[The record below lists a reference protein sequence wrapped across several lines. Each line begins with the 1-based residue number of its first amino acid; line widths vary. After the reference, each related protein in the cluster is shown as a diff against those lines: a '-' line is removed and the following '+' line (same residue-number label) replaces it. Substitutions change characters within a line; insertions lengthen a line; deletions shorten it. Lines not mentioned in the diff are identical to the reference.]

1 MSYLK
6 HKPGSIEEIVAKETT
21 KLNDNAYQDMFK
33 KELEKAGKGI
43 GAMTPAEK
51 KAFFNKIDDKYK
63 AKNEAVDNPYAVGM
77 AAAMKAKDDKPPLKK
92 STITKAHDIA
102 KSIKKDEKNEDLKES
117 TDINFMKGDGAEV
130 SYLKRHGSFM
140 GGGKYYKFRGV
151 NINFFVYYNEKNKNY
166 VEQLKLTS
174 GNRPSNDREYDK
186 MYDVLKKLG
195 NERRLGK
202 LDDSDVDIYFEG
214 VNEEA
219 KYPHKM
225 YSKDGKEV
233 EAKTPEDHKKYADMG
248 YTHKNETHTF
258 MTKDMNKSKKDAKG
272 EKEIVDPAPKIVQEA
287 IDSQVYS
294 LVRKYQ
300 NKEKPIEF
308 TKDLSK
314 VLDNMKREVNNLNSF
329 KKEMQIKITADREMV
344 IDEIRRMIEI
354 QRMKFDNPAG
364 KPIYNIMLKMTTDVN
379 GISQELDEK
388 EPNSNLIKKY
398 LNNVIGLHKRLQI
411 SLRNVKETVDSKPK
425 MSFKEA
431 YKKAKKEAMN
441 TVGDATADQAN
452 QIVGDGPK
460 ENDPDIKKPK
470 AKADTG
476 SKATPIDTSPEV
488 EYKN

>member
-1 MSYLK
+1 MKYLNTR
-6 HKPGSIEEIVAKETT
+6 PGSIEEIAANMSKHTMESG
-21 KLNDNAYQDMFK
+21 YQDMFK

-51 KAFFNKIDDKYK
+51 KAFFNKIDTKYK
-63 AKNEAVDNPYAVGM
+63 AKNENVSDKQLDTFHKKLDNLVHKTIGKSSDEKKEAVDNPYAVGM
-77 AAAMKAKDDKPPLKK
+77 AQAMKSTGDKPPLKK

-102 KSIKKDEKNEDLKES
+102 KSIAKDEKNEEKDVP
-117 TDINFMKGDGAEV
+117 KG
-130 SYLKRHGSFM
+130 Y
-140 GGGKYYKFRGV
+140 
-151 NINFFVYYNEKNKNY
+151 
-166 VEQLKLTS
+166 
-174 GNRPSNDREYDK
+174 
-186 MYDVLKKLG
+186 
-195 NERRLGK
+195 
-202 LDDSDVDIYFEG
+202 
-214 VNEEA
+214 
-219 KYPHKM
+219 HKM
-225 YSKDGKEV
+225 PDGTVMKDSE
-233 EAKTPEDHKKYADMG
+233 HKK
-248 YTHKNETHTF
+248 ETHSF

-314 VLDNMKREVNNLNSF
+314 VLDNMKRKVNNLNSF
-329 KKEMQIKITADREMV
+329 KKEMQIKTADREMV

-411 SLRNVKETVDSKPK
+411 SLRNVKETVDPKPK

-431 YKKAKKEAMN
+431 YKKVKEAMN

-452 QIVGDGPK
+452 QRAGEGTK

>member
-33 KELEKAGKGI
+33 KELDKAGKGI
-43 GAMTPAEK
+43 GSMSPKEK
-51 KAFFNKIDDKYK
+51 KDFFNKIDDKYK
-63 AKNEAVDNPYAVGM
+63 AKNEKVDNPYAVGM

-102 KSIKKDEKNEDLKES
+102 KSIKKDEKNEEISKKEIDKFHTSLDKLVHKSFGHSSDEKKKEVKES
-117 TDINFMKGDGAEV
+117 VGQVQTRPDGKGNFNLIFRGKEIGYYHRE
-130 SYLKRHGSFM
+130 
-140 GGGKYYKFRGV
+140 GGKYV
-151 NINFFVYYNEKNKNY
+151 VYYDKDGDDYNQSDE
-166 VEQLKLTS
+166 VSTTS
-174 GNRPSNDREYDK
+174 QA
-186 MYDVLKKLG
+186 KKLAYD
-195 NERRLGK
+195 NM
-202 LDDSDVDIYFEG
+202 
-214 VNEEA
+214 NEEA

-272 EKEIVDPAPKIVQEA
+272 EKEIVDPAPK
-287 IDSQVYS
+287 
-294 LVRKYQ
+294 
-300 NKEKPIEF
+300 
-308 TKDLSK
+308 
-314 VLDNMKREVNNLNSF
+314 MK
-329 KKEMQIKITADREMV
+329 
-344 IDEIRRMIEI
+344 
-354 QRMKFDNPAG
+354 
-364 KPIYNIMLKMTTDVN
+364 
-379 GISQELDEK
+379 
-388 EPNSNLIKKY
+388 
-398 LNNVIGLHKRLQI
+398 
-411 SLRNVKETVDSKPK
+411 
-425 MSFKEA
+425 FKEA
-431 YKKAKKEAMN
+431 YKKTKKEAMN

-452 QIVGDGPK
+452 QRAGEGPK

>member
-33 KELEKAGKGI
+33 KELDKAGKGI
-43 GAMTPAEK
+43 GSMSPKEK
-51 KAFFNKIDDKYK
+51 KDFFNKIDDKYK
-63 AKNEAVDNPYAVGM
+63 TKNEKVDNPYAVGM

-102 KSIKKDEKNEDLKES
+102 KSIKKDEKNEEISKKEIDKFHTSLDKLVHKSYGHSSDEKKKEVKES
-117 TDINFMKGDGAEV
+117 VGQVQTRPDGKGNFNLIFRGKEIGYYHRE
-130 SYLKRHGSFM
+130 
-140 GGGKYYKFRGV
+140 GGKYV
-151 NINFFVYYNEKNKNY
+151 VYYDKDGDDYNQSDE
-166 VEQLKLTS
+166 VSTTS
-174 GNRPSNDREYDK
+174 QA
-186 MYDVLKKLG
+186 KKLAYD
-195 NERRLGK
+195 NM
-202 LDDSDVDIYFEG
+202 
-214 VNEEA
+214 NEEA

-272 EKEIVDPAPKIVQEA
+272 EKEIVDPAPK
-287 IDSQVYS
+287 
-294 LVRKYQ
+294 
-300 NKEKPIEF
+300 
-308 TKDLSK
+308 
-314 VLDNMKREVNNLNSF
+314 MK
-329 KKEMQIKITADREMV
+329 
-344 IDEIRRMIEI
+344 
-354 QRMKFDNPAG
+354 
-364 KPIYNIMLKMTTDVN
+364 
-379 GISQELDEK
+379 
-388 EPNSNLIKKY
+388 
-398 LNNVIGLHKRLQI
+398 
-411 SLRNVKETVDSKPK
+411 
-425 MSFKEA
+425 FKEA
-431 YKKAKKEAMN
+431 YKKVKKEAMN

-452 QIVGDGPK
+452 QLPGTGPK